1 MEGRYPTT
9 KPTTILTV
17 PDLGGGQRGRGPGPP
32 TNTGPSIEQFFLFLV
47 EASRTAIVVTKKDR
61 S

>member
-32 TNTGPSIEQFFLFLV
+32 TNTGPSIEQFFFV
-47 EASRTAIVVTKKDR
+47 FSGGIQDSHRGN
-61 S
+61 